1 MIRMT
6 ISSLLTAFLILPIT
20 VAAHQGHGH
29 GAGNEL
35 WHYLG
40 SPAHIL
46 PAAIVLAVT
55 VGILLFRRNRQT
67 TASEEKVRNPK

>member
-6 ISSLLTAFLILPIT
+6 ISSLLTALLIFPFT
-20 VAAHQGHGH
+20 AAAHQGHGH

-55 VGILLFRRNRQT
+55 VGILLFRQNRQT
-67 TASEEKVRNPK
+67 AAGEEEVRNPK